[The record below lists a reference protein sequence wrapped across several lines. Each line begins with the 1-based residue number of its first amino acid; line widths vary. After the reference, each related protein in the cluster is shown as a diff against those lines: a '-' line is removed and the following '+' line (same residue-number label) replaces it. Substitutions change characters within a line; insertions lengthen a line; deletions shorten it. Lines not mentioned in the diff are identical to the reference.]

1 MKHLTIIFVLL
12 SNIIQAQD
20 CGEERWAIKTL
31 SDPDTTLINF
41 DTIVQTSIEEQ
52 ISLPKPLKVKG
63 ARMLS
68 ETTQYELTAYITG
81 YKLEADRDIHIV
93 ISDEENNEM
102 VVEIVDP
109 ECESVKETS
118 RYQQLTDL
126 RSWFYDN
133 VGRPV
138 PRFKVLAQP
147 IEVVITGIG
156 YYDFIHGQKGMA
168 KNGREIHPVLKMELK
183 NN

>member
-1 MKHLTIIFVLL
+1 MKYLILLLL
-12 SNIIQAQD
+12 SINLQAQD
-20 CGEERWAIKTL
+20 CGEERWTIKTL

-41 DTIVQTSIEEQ
+41 DTITQTTIEEQ

-63 ARMLS
+63 ARTMT
-68 ETTQYELTAYITG
+68 ETTQYQLTAYITG

-93 ISDEENNEM
+93 ISDEDNNEM
-102 VVEIVDP
+102 VIEIVDP

-126 RSWFYDN
+126 RIWFFDN
-133 VGRPV
+133 IGRPV
-138 PRFKVLAQP
+138 PRFKTLAQP
-147 IEVVITGIG
+147 IEVIVTGIG
-156 YYDFIHGQKGMA
+156 YYDFIHGQRGMD

-183 NN
+183 